1 VELRGLEPPDPLHAI
16 EMTLRL
22 RDCEFGLEPFWDMA
36 KPQLKDVIAPQFVHL
51 LSSFLTVGPTPLQ
64 L

>member
-1 VELRGLEPPDPLHAI
+1 
-16 EMTLRL
+16 MTLRL